1 MSLDA
6 TLDDNVLCVAY
17 ADGHDCAATSP
28 AQLVGDHGHVVLGW
42 MPEHREWLAEPI
54 RGWTVMGG
62 YALGAPVAD
71 GRLRYLPT
79 RLSAVPHVLAT
90 LRPDIVVISA
100 VRRGGELAY
109 GRSVGWAPAA
119 ADLAAQVVVE
129 IDETAEDIG
138 APPILCDITRTV
150 TTRRRMTAPSPFQ
163 AGPPDRAIAEH
174 VVSLLPGDA
183 TLQFGPGAIADVVVR
198 SIDTPV
204 HVWSGLLTDAVAE
217 LAARGL
223 LRAPAVGAYVY
234 GGVPITELCRAGG
247 ARLTAIS
254 ETHDARC
261 IADAPAFVALNTAL
275 QVGLD
280 GSVNVERVRGRLV
293 AGMGGHPDFC
303 AAAARAPDGLSIIA
317 LRSTHRGW
325 STIVPQV
332 ETVSTPRCDVDV
344 VVTEHGVADL
354 RGLDDAE
361 RAHRII
367 GVAAPEHRAELED
380 ALHR

>member
-1 MSLDA
+1 M
-6 TLDDNVLCVAY
+6 TRPPIVAY
-17 ADGHDCAATSP
+17 ADGHDCAATAP
-28 AQLVGDHGHVVLGW
+28 AVIGGEGASVILGW
-42 MPEHREWLAEPI
+42 MPEHRDWLAEGVQ
-54 RGWTVMGG
+54 GWALMGG
-62 YALGAPVAD
+62 YALGAPIAE
-71 GRLRYLPT
+71 GRLRYVPT

-90 LRPDIVVISA
+90 LRPDVVVIPA
-100 VRRGGELAY
+100 VRRGAELVY

-119 ADLAAQVVVE
+119 AAAAAQVVVE
-129 IDETAEDIG
+129 IDEDAEDIG
-138 APPILCDITRTV
+138 APPITCEITRTV
-150 TTRRRMTAPSPFQ
+150 TARRLTTAPAPIE
-163 AGPPDRAIAEH
+163 AGESDRAIADH
-174 VVSLLPGDA
+174 VVSLLPADA

-198 SIDTPV
+198 AIDTPV

-223 LRAPAVGAYVY
+223 LRSPAVGAYAY
-234 GGVPITELCRAGG
+234 GGAPITELCRAGG

-254 ETHDARC
+254 ETHDPRC
-261 IADAPAFVALNTAL
+261 IADTPGFVALNTAL

-303 AAAARAPDGLSIIA
+303 AAAARARDGLSIIA
-317 LRSTHRGW
+317 LRSTHRGR

-354 RGLDDAE
+354 RGLDDTE
-361 RAHRII
+361 RAHRIVA
-367 GVAAPEHRAELED
+367 VAAPEHRAELEHAVQRSEVD
-380 ALHR
+380 T

>member
-1 MSLDA
+1 M
-6 TLDDNVLCVAY
+6 
-17 ADGHDCAATSP
+17 
-28 AQLVGDHGHVVLGW
+28 VLGW
-42 MPEHREWLAEPI
+42 IPEHREWLADAI
-54 RGWTVMGG
+54 RGWALMGG
-62 YALGAPVAD
+62 YALGAPIAD
-71 GRLRYLPT
+71 GRLRYVPT
-79 RLSAVPHVLAT
+79 RLSAVPHVLAA
-90 LRPDIVVISA
+90 LRPEIVVIPA
-100 VRRGGELAY
+100 VRRGAELAY

-119 ADLAAQVVVE
+119 AAVAAQVVVE
-129 IDETAEDIG
+129 IDEEAEDIG
-138 APPILCDITRTV
+138 APPITCEITRTV
-150 TTRRRMTAPSPFQ
+150 TARRRMTALPPIE

-174 VVSLLPGDA
+174 VVALLPGDA

-198 SIDTPV
+198 AIDTPV
-204 HVWSGLLTDAVAE
+204 RVWSGLLTDAVPR

-234 GGVPITELCRAGG
+234 GGAPITELCRAGG

-254 ETHDARC
+254 ETHDPRC
-261 IADAPAFVALNTAL
+261 IADTPGFVALNTAL

-317 LRSTHRGW
+317 LRSTFRGR

-344 VVTEHGVADL
+344 VVTEHGIADL
-354 RGLDDAE
+354 RGLDDTE

-367 GVAAPEHRAELED
+367 GVAAPEHRAKLEH
-380 ALHR
+380 ALQRMEVVT